1 MNIHVI
7 EDEPGFNRLLVESL
21 KQFRESSVLT
31 FTNGHDYIAYLQG
44 LASPFDLPAV
54 ITLDLML
61 PDIDGIELLKR
72 IYQCVPSVDVVIISG
87 QDDIDTAYQLFQLGI
102 YDYITKNSKT
112 MERLVFSMRKLLE
125 KWQMN
130 QQLRLLQR
138 EVSGRY
144 AFNSSLIGESGMMRN
159 VFMLVE
165 KAIQHPNYFVSIQGE
180 SGTGK
185 GMIAKTIHY
194 NSSRHAHPFISINVD
209 AVSTAFQE
217 VEFYGCE
224 KEAHAFVSGMKR
236 GCFELVGD
244 GTLFIEEVGALDAGM
259 QQKLLKVL
267 QNRSFLR
274 VGGLAEFPMRARIIT
289 SSSVNLEDEVAAGR
303 FNKELYFC
311 LKGLP
316 IILPRLRERQTD
328 ILLMAG
334 LFIEQFSVDN
344 GVALKSLSAKAKQKL
359 MGYDYPGN
367 IPELRSIIELGAI
380 LSTGD
385 LIDEE
390 HIIFNSSY
398 YEPEGDS
405 LLSSEMT
412 LKQYDEVIIHHFLT
426 KYDNNVLKVA
436 EKLDI
441 GKSTIYNLLKKEK

>member
-21 KQFRESSVLT
+21 KQFRESNVLT
-31 FTNGHDYIAYLQG
+31 FSNGHDYLAYLQG
-44 LASPFDLPAV
+44 LASPGDLPAV
-54 ITLDLML
+54 VTLDLML
-61 PDIDGIELLKR
+61 PDMDGVALLKR
-72 IYQCVPSVDVVIISG
+72 IYQCVPTVDVVVISG
-87 QDDIDTAYQLFQLGI
+87 QDDIDIAYQLFQLGI
-102 YDYITKNSKT
+102 YDYITKNAQT
-112 MERLVFSMRKLLE
+112 MERLLFSMRKLVE

-138 EVSGRY
+138 KVSGRY

-165 KAIQHPNYFVSIQGE
+165 KAIQHPNYYVSIQGE
-180 SGTGK
+180 VGTGK
-185 GMIAKTIHY
+185 AMIAKTIHY
-194 NSSRHAHPFISINVD
+194 NSSRHAHPFVSMNVE
-209 AVSTAFQE
+209 AISTAFQDI
-217 VEFYGCE
+217 EFFGCE
-224 KEAHAFVSGMKR
+224 KEANAFVAGTKR

-244 GTLFIEEVGALDAGM
+244 GTLFIEEVGALDAAM

-267 QNRSFLR
+267 QDRKFNR
-274 VGGLAEFPMRARIIT
+274 VGGRAEFPFKARIII
-289 SSSVNLEDEVAAGR
+289 SSSVCLEEEVNAGR
-303 FNKELYFC
+303 FSKELYFY

-316 IILPRLRERQTD
+316 IVLPRLRDRQTD

-334 LFIEQFSVDN
+334 LFLEQFSVDN
-344 GVALKSLSAKAKQKL
+344 GVPLKSLSAKARQKL

-385 LIDEE
+385 VIDEE
-390 HIIFNSSY
+390 HVIFNSSY
-398 YEPEGDS
+398 YEPSGDS
-405 LLSSEMT
+405 LLSSELT
-412 LKQYDEVIIHHFLT
+412 LKQYNELIIHHFLA